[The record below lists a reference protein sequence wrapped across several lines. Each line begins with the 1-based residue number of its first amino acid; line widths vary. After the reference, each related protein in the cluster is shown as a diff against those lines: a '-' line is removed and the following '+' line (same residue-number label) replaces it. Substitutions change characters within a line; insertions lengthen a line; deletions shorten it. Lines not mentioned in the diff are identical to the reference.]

1 MKPED
6 PSRCHNGPPSVPLLN
21 TTAGSSVFCDVMRR
35 KFVVFTDVS
44 GQLVGSIIRG
54 TVTQEEITLILQSRE
69 EITQILQSRPFS
81 PVCRFHLRLGLRSS
95 FLPSG
100 FLIPTLCISLVI
112 RICATCLAQFILF
125 KFHHKG
131 KVKIIPMHALKHERG
146 SGDSAPLILNLAT
159 ASRLVLGHPSNTW
172 QM

>member
-6 PSRCHNGPPSVPLLN
+6 PAPCNNGPPLVPLLN
-21 TTAGSSVFCDVMRR
+21 TKTAVSSVFWDVMRR
-35 KFVVFTDVS
+35 KFVVFYRRFGTTI
-44 GQLVGSIIRG
+44 GPIIRG
-54 TVTQEEITLILQSRE
+54 KVTQE

-81 PVCRFHLRLGLRSS
+81 PICRFHLRLGLRSS
-95 FLPSG
+95 LFPSG
-100 FLIPTLCISLVI
+100 FPIPTLCISLVA
-112 RICATCLAQFILF
+112 RICATCFAQFILF

-159 ASRLVLGHPSNTW
+159 ASRLILGHPSNIW
-172 QM
+172 RM